1 MRIVFFGTPTF
12 AVPTLKKLLANPD
25 IEIIAVVTQPDKRR
39 GRGNQLIP
47 SPVKQ
52 IAIEQQIPVLQPKS
66 VKKNAKTLNFLRQ
79 SRADAFVVVA
89 YGQILSPEILEM
101 PRLGCINVH
110 GSILPKYRGA
120 APVQWCIAR
129 GEKETGITTM
139 LMDAGMDT
147 GPMLLKAYTPI
158 ALFDNAE
165 QVGATLGQIGADLL
179 LETLS
184 KLDRAEITPIPQNN
198 DDATY
203 APLIQKSDYLIHWQ
217 DSGRRI
223 HDRVRGFYPHA
234 LTTFRGQPLKV
245 MATIPLDDPS
255 QLPREL
261 QTKDLSHLSGEVG
274 SIVALW
280 KNFGPVVQ
288 TGEGLL
294 LLKEVQL
301 SGKSPRSGGDLV
313 NGSRLTIGEIFGQ

>member
-1 MRIVFFGTPTF
+1 
-12 AVPTLKKLLANPD
+12 
-25 IEIIAVVTQPDKRR
+25 
-39 GRGNQLIP
+39 
-47 SPVKQ
+47 
-52 IAIEQQIPVLQPKS
+52 
-66 VKKNAKTLNFLRQ
+66 
-79 SRADAFVVVA
+79 
-89 YGQILSPEILEM
+89 M

-147 GPMLLKAYTPI
+147 GPMLLKAYSPI

-165 QVGATLGQIGADLL
+165 QVGATLGQMGADLL

-203 APLIQKSDYLIHWQ
+203 APLIQKSDYLINWQ
-217 DSGRRI
+217 DSGRTI

-234 LTTFRGQPLKV
+234 LTTLRGQPLKV
-245 MATIPLDDPS
+245 MATIPLEDLG
-255 QLPREL
+255 QLPPEL

-274 SIVALW
+274 AIVALW

>member
-66 VKKNAKTLNFLRQ
+66 VKKNAKNLDFLRQ

-129 GEKETGITTM
+129 GETETGITTM

-147 GPMLLKAYTPI
+147 GPMLLKAYSPI

-165 QVGATLGQIGADLL
+165 QVGATLGQMGADLL

-217 DSGRRI
+217 DSGRTI
-223 HDRVRGFYPHA
+223 HDRVRGFYPNA

-245 MATIPLDDPS
+245 MATIPLNDPS

-261 QTKDLSHLSGEVG
+261 QTKDLSYLTGEVG

-288 TGEGLL
+288 TGAGLL

-301 SGKSPRSGGDLV
+301 SGKPPRSGGDLV

>member
-1 MRIVFFGTPTF
+1 
-12 AVPTLKKLLANPD
+12 
-25 IEIIAVVTQPDKRR
+25 
-39 GRGNQLIP
+39 
-47 SPVKQ
+47 
-52 IAIEQQIPVLQPKS
+52 
-66 VKKNAKTLNFLRQ
+66 
-79 SRADAFVVVA
+79 
-89 YGQILSPEILEM
+89 M

-147 GPMLLKAYTPI
+147 GPMLLKAYSPI

-165 QVGATLGQIGADLL
+165 QVGATLGQMGADLL

-184 KLDRAEITPIPQNN
+184 KLDQGEITPIPQNN

-217 DSGRRI
+217 DSGRTI
-223 HDRVRGFYPHA
+223 HDRVRGFYPNA

-245 MATIPLDDPS
+245 MATIPLDDPE
-255 QLPREL
+255 QLPPEL

-274 SIVALW
+274 AIVALW

-288 TGEGLL
+288 TGAGLL

-301 SGKSPRSGGDLV
+301 SGKPPRSGGDLV

>member
-66 VKKNAKTLNFLRQ
+66 VKKNAKNLDFLRQ
-79 SRADAFVVVA
+79 SLADAFVVVA

-129 GEKETGITTM
+129 GETETGITTM

-147 GPMLLKAYTPI
+147 GPMLLKAYSPI

-165 QVGATLGQIGADLL
+165 QVGATLGQMGADLL

-217 DSGRRI
+217 DSGRTI

-245 MATIPLDDPS
+245 MATIPLNDPS

-261 QTKDLSHLSGEVG
+261 QTKDLSYLTGEVG

-288 TGEGLL
+288 TGAGLL

-301 SGKSPRSGGDLV
+301 SGKPPRSGGDLV

>member
-1 MRIVFFGTPTF
+1 
-12 AVPTLKKLLANPD
+12 
-25 IEIIAVVTQPDKRR
+25 
-39 GRGNQLIP
+39 
-47 SPVKQ
+47 
-52 IAIEQQIPVLQPKS
+52 
-66 VKKNAKTLNFLRQ
+66 
-79 SRADAFVVVA
+79 
-89 YGQILSPEILEM
+89 
-101 PRLGCINVH
+101 
-110 GSILPKYRGA
+110 
-120 APVQWCIAR
+120 
-129 GEKETGITTM
+129 M

-203 APLIQKSDYLIHWQ
+203 APLIQKSDYLINWQ

-223 HDRVRGFYPHA
+223 HDRVRGFYPNA

-261 QTKDLSHLSGEVG
+261 QTKDLSYLSGEVG

-288 TGEGLL
+288 TGAGLL

-301 SGKSPRSGGDLV
+301 SGKPPRSGGDLV

>member
-1 MRIVFFGTPTF
+1 
-12 AVPTLKKLLANPD
+12 
-25 IEIIAVVTQPDKRR
+25 
-39 GRGNQLIP
+39 
-47 SPVKQ
+47 
-52 IAIEQQIPVLQPKS
+52 

-165 QVGATLGQIGADLL
+165 QVGATLGQMGADLL

-217 DSGRRI
+217 DSGRTI

-234 LTTFRGQPLKV
+234 LTTFRGQPFKV
-245 MATIPLDDPS
+245 MATIPLDDPE

-288 TGEGLL
+288 TGAGLL

-301 SGKSPRSGGDLV
+301 SGKPPRSGGDLV

>member
-25 IEIIAVVTQPDKRR
+25 IEVIAVVTQPDKRR

-66 VKKNAKTLNFLRQ
+66 VKKNAKTLDFLRQ

-129 GEKETGITTM
+129 GETETGITTM

-255 QLPREL
+255 QLPPEL
-261 QTKDLSHLSGEVG
+261 QTKDLSHLSGELG
-274 SIVALW
+274 SIVTLW

-301 SGKSPRSGGDLV
+301 SGKPPRSGGDLV
-313 NGSRLTIGEIFGQ
+313 NGSRLTIGETFGQ

>member
-25 IEIIAVVTQPDKRR
+25 IEVIAVVTQPDKRR

-66 VKKNAKTLNFLRQ
+66 VKKNAKTLDFLRQ

-129 GEKETGITTM
+129 GETETGITTM

-165 QVGATLGQIGADLL
+165 QVGATLGQMGADLL

-217 DSGRRI
+217 DSGRTI
-223 HDRVRGFYPHA
+223 HDRVRGFYPNA

-255 QLPREL
+255 QLPPEL

-301 SGKSPRSGGDLV
+301 SGKPPRSGGDLV
-313 NGSRLTIGEIFGQ
+313 NGSRLTIGETFGQ